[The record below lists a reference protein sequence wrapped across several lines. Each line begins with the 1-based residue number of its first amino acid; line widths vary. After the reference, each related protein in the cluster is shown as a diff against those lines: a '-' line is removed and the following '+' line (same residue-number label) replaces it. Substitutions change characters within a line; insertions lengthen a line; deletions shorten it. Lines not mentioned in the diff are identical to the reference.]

1 MMALARLRQ
10 LSAHEVGH
18 TLGFMHNFAASVNE
32 RASVMDY
39 PAPLARVGPDGSIL
53 LDQAYDRGI
62 GPWDKMTVRFSYT
75 QFPDSVDEPAALNAI
90 IDEAYDKGYFY
101 ISDTDARDLGG
112 AHPYAHLWDNGSNV
126 LSALV
131 DVMEVRERALSNFG
145 LANLPEG
152 RPLAQLEEV
161 LVPLYLYHRY
171 QVEAAVKLI
180 GGVDYSY
187 AVRGDARRLPEAVPG
202 ESQRAAIDALLQAV
216 TPEALR
222 LPANIRTQLPPRPPG
237 YVPHRELFDGHTG
250 LVFDPY
256 APAEVASGMVFDLL
270 ANAERAARLAYQED
284 FDPNLPG
291 LRDVLGQV
299 FEQVWNRRVP
309 SDAYDAE
316 LQRIV
321 QQTWTDALLGLATGS
336 NVAPAVKGR
345 VLFHLREIMV
355 WLENS
360 PGRDAETIA
369 HRDLIYDDIRR
380 LIERQYQAMEQ
391 QQEVSAPPGSPI
403 GQEGPDYLRRT
414 MQRRAVLES
423 LDLRACAL

>member
-1 MMALARLRQ
+1 
-10 LSAHEVGH
+10 
-18 TLGFMHNFAASVNE
+18 
-32 RASVMDY
+32 
-39 PAPLARVGPDGSIL
+39 
-53 LDQAYDRGI
+53 
-62 GPWDKMTVRFSYT
+62 
-75 QFPDSVDEPAALNAI
+75 
-90 IDEAYDKGYFY
+90 
-101 ISDTDARDLGG
+101 
-112 AHPYAHLWDNGSNV
+112 
-126 LSALV
+126 
-131 DVMEVRERALSNFG
+131 LSNFG

-391 QQEVSAPPGSPI
+391 QKEVSAPPGSPI